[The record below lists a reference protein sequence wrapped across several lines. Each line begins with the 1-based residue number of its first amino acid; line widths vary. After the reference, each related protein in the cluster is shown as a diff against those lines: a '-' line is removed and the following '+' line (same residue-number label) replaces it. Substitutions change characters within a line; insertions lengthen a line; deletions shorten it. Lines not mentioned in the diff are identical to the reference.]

1 MSDRTRRRFLVREVR
16 HDRDHPGC
24 REDQGPVSPGGGA
37 AAPPSNGGAGGAGG
51 ALGAPVF
58 ADTLPA
64 DIRTDP
70 VFRDIK
76 DLEGLARGY
85 QGQARLMGIPK
96 DRLLELPAD
105 PGNAEAM
112 GKVYDRLGRPEAPDR
127 YAFKTDALPEGVT
140 IDEPTMGWFRQTVH
154 SLGLSQRQAAALF
167 EAWNAHVG
175 ERVTGQQQ
183 QSAQAHEA
191 AIGALKT
198 EWGAAFDEKLRV
210 AKDALAHY
218 GGDKAAEIASRY
230 GSDPDLARIFAE
242 VGKVLQEHGMIG
254 RGTPGSAATL
264 SPTEAQQE
272 INAKYADPEFIKRM
286 QSRDRQVRDAAT
298 AELER
303 LFKMA
308 YPEQNR
314 AA

>member
-1 MSDRTRRRFLVREVR
+1 MKIGIWPSDDRIVR
-16 HDRDHPGC
+16 
-24 REDQGPVSPGGGA
+24 
-37 AAPPSNGGAGGAGG
+37 APSDGGAGGAGATGEVAG
-51 ALGAPVF
+51 AADGAGGGVLPASPSPAPVAF
-58 ADTLPA
+58 ADMLPE

-85 QGQARLMGIPK
+85 KGQAALIGIPR
-96 DRLLELPAD
+96 DRVLALPAD
-105 PGNAEAM
+105 PSDAEAM
-112 GKVYDRLGRPEAPDR
+112 GKVYDRLGRPEAPDK
-127 YAFKTDALPEGVT
+127 YVFQTEGLPEGVT
-140 IDEPTMGWFRQTVH
+140 VDDATMDWFRATAH
-154 SLGLSQRQAAALF
+154 KLGLSQGQAAALF
-167 EAWNAHVG
+167 DAWNQHAG
-175 ERVTGQQQ
+175 STIAAATQ

-191 AIGALKT
+191 AIGALRQ
-198 EWGAAFDEKLRV
+198 EWGAAFDEKLRI

-218 GGDKAAEIASRY
+218 GGPKAAEIAERY

-254 RGTPGSAATL
+254 RGAPTGQATL

-272 INAKYADPEFIKRM
+272 INARYADPEFTKRLA
-286 QSRDRQVRDAAT
+286 SRDPEIRKAAN

-303 LFKMA
+303 LFRMA
-308 YPEQNR
+308 YPEQSR